1 VGKVYY
7 MDPGIQFLV
16 EVKSVSDLKDMC
28 QLQVLASVVVSGPV
42 YVSARIHLHIAIF
55 RLGGEFQEQQ
65 ARKYTQ
71 SRHFLFYFSSYSQN
85 PKFDTLI
92 EFAARIEG

>member
-1 VGKVYY
+1 

-71 SRHFLFYFSSYSQN
+71 RRQLYRCLFIFLPT
-85 PKFDTLI
+85 PKIRTSTP
-92 EFAARIEG
+92 

>member
-28 QLQVLASVVVSGPV
+28 QLQVRASVVVSGPV
-42 YVSARIHLHIAIF
+42 YVSM
-55 RLGGEFQEQQ
+55 
-65 ARKYTQ
+65 
-71 SRHFLFYFSSYSQN
+71 
-85 PKFDTLI
+85 
-92 EFAARIEG
+92 